1 MDKDEKLQENII
13 LRAEKILQARLKRN
27 KRHMIVMFACMNA
40 ANTYYIQLT
49 NARAHHRRQPSV

>member
-40 ANTYYIQLT
+40 ANTYYIQRI
-49 NARAHHRRQPSV
+49 NARDKHKIGP